1 MIETVIFRL
10 YFKTIFRQ
18 TGPWENV
25 DRANVIELQK
35 RHGHW
40 LSTITF
46 GYLSRIIPDKHKVVT
61 LLINYRANLT

>member
-18 TGPWENV
+18 NGPWENV

-35 RHGHW
+35 RHGHG

-46 GYLSRIIPDKHKVVT
+46 GYLSRIFQT
-61 LLINYRANLT
+61 NTRLLRC